1 MTTLSDGLRQ
11 SDRVSFRIPGE
22 ASWVTSAGATLTK
35 TAETMLVSRN
45 GCVLRFAEKLDTGQ
59 ELHLRRN
66 LDGDNWKNTRARVL
80 TEIDQDPPDHFLYA
94 IHLLDPRADFW
105 DIDFPA
111 PTHPPQALPP
121 LLLQSRLSPPPPLV

>member
-1 MTTLSDGLRQ
+1 MPASFVRAMATLCDGLRQ
-11 SDRVSFRIPGE
+11 SNRVSFRIPVE
-22 ASWVTSAGATLTK
+22 ASWVTSAGATLTQ

-45 GCVLRFAEKLDTGQ
+45 GCVLRLAEKLDTGQ

-80 TEIDQDPPDHFLYA
+80 TEIDQDPPDHFLDA
-94 IHLLDPRADFW
+94 IPLLDPRADFW

-111 PTHPPQALPP
+111 PNKAEEALTR
-121 LLLQSRLSPPPPLV
+121 LLMQ